1 MYHTINKERKLMS
14 ELSIRELRRALHET
28 TLSVT
33 LAHADGEERI
43 HTLTNQPALLPTDLI
58 RTIRARELET
68 HNKQTNI
75 VALDITTQQ
84 WVGFRIDMVVDIRRN

>member
-14 ELSIRELRRALHET
+14 ELSIKALRRDLH
-28 TLSVT
+28 LSSLDIT
-33 LAHADGEERI
+33 LAHADGVERT
-43 HTLTNQPALLPTDLI
+43 HTLTNQPLVLPTDLI

-68 HNKQTNI
+68 HDDIINI
-75 VALDITTQQ
+75 VALDILTQK